1 MQCQE
6 ESCVTILLEHG
17 ADPNCTDRNGNTALH
32 YAAVGQN
39 VSIVEKLLS
48 YHVDIEGRNQVQ
60 INFTYKVFE
69 ITYICIY
76 INFLGT
82 KHFIYI
88 FLHIYNIYTEF
99 YTSSSVI
106 METTPKPGQGG
117 LEKGNAHG
125 KGKVLSPSHPSTP
138 E

>member
-17 ADPNCTDRNGNTALH
+17 ADPNCMDRNGNTALH

-76 INFLGT
+76 INFFSHKT
-82 KHFIYI
+82 FY
-88 FLHIYNIYTEF
+88 LHI
-99 YTSSSVI
+99 SSYI
-106 METTPKPGQGG
+106 
-117 LEKGNAHG
+117 
-125 KGKVLSPSHPSTP
+125 
-138 E
+138 